1 METGEAFGLLL
12 KYCTFKF
19 FHFFC
24 REMPILQLQPTAQLP
39 DTFSSGQLSKLNAN
53 AVSMEQAQP
62 QLPQPQPLQQP
73 QPLLQL

>member
-1 METGEAFGLLL
+1 MKVETREAVGLLL
-12 KYCTFKF
+12 KYCTLI
-19 FHFFC
+19 FFC
-24 REMPILQLQPTAQLP
+24 RKMPILQLQPTAQLP

>member
-1 METGEAFGLLL
+1 
-12 KYCTFKF
+12 
-19 FHFFC
+19 
-24 REMPILQLQPTAQLP
+24 MPILQLQPTAQLP